1 VKRFLP
7 IIALA
12 GVLALQAG
20 PAGAITYGEPDGT
33 AHPNV
38 GALIVDFEEEPG
50 EEDEGPQHICSGTL
64 IDEDVFLTASHCTV
78 FLIPEDEV
86 YVSFATDV
94 DPIPKKLLPG
104 TAFTHPEYGHD
115 QSNAFDIAVVVLD
128 SPVQGI
134 TPAEIPEV
142 GLLDQ
147 LDAAGTLDDTLFT
160 AVGYGVH
167 EPERGGGPPEEPH
180 EGNAPVFPY
189 DGMRW
194 RAVSSFSA
202 LNEAWLRLSQN
213 AATGDAGTCFGDSG
227 GPNFLGAGA
236 DETDIIAAIT
246 ITGDAMCLATNVTY
260 RLDTP
265 WAHEFLAQFLD

>member
-12 GVLALQAG
+12 GVLAFQAG

-64 IDEDVFLTASHCTV
+64 IDEDLFLTAGHCTS
-78 FLIPEDEV
+78 FLTPKDEV
-86 YVSFATDV
+86 FVSFATDV

-104 TAFTHPEYGHD
+104 EATTHPDFGHD
-115 QSNAFDIAVVVLD
+115 QSNPFDIAVVDLD
-128 SPVQGI
+128 REVTGL
-134 TPAEIPEV
+134 TPADLPEI

-147 LDAAGTLDDTLFT
+147 MAASGTLKGSEYT

-167 EPERGGGPPEEPH
+167 EPELGGGPPR
-180 EGNAPVFPY
+180 FPY

-213 AATGDAGTCFGDSG
+213 ASTGDAGTCFGDSG

-236 DETDIIAAIT
+236 EETDIIASIT
-246 ITGDAMCLATNVTY
+246 VTGDAMCLATNFTY
-260 RLDTP
+260 RLDTEEVH
-265 WAHEFLAQFLD
+265 AFLAQFLD

>member
-1 VKRFLP
+1 VKRSLP
-7 IIALA
+7 ILALA
-12 GVLALQAG
+12 GMLVVLAG

-38 GALIVDFEEEPG
+38 GALIVDFADD
-50 EEDEGPQHICSGTL
+50 DEGPNHICSGTL
-64 IDEDVFLTASHCTV
+64 IDEDVFLTAAHCTV
-78 FLIPEDEV
+78 FLTPEDQV

-115 QSNAFDIAVVVLD
+115 QSNSFDIAVVVLD
-128 SPVQGI
+128 DPVRGL

-142 GLLDQ
+142 GLLDD
-147 LDAAGTLDDTLFT
+147 LRSAGTLQDSGFT

-167 EPERGGGPPEEPH
+167 EPTKGGGP
-180 EGNAPVFPY
+180 PVFPY

-194 RAVSSFSA
+194 RSVSTFNSMTD
-202 LNEAWLRLSQN
+202 AWLKLSQN
-213 AATGDAGTCFGDSG
+213 ANTSRGGTCYGDSG
-227 GPNFLGAGA
+227 GPNFLGADE
-236 DETDIIAAIT
+236 DETDIIASIT
-246 ITGDAMCLATNVTY
+246 VTGDAMCRSTNVTY

-265 WAHEFLAQFLD
+265 WVHEFLGQFLD